1 MTDDQVNTLL
11 DRLDRLATILD
22 QVFSSMQPSSQANVV
37 AQTPVQTQ
45 DEFATLSKRVSV
57 EQWKQQFGEDK
68 VLQWMREG
76 ESTLGV

>member
-1 MTDDQVNTLL
+1 MTDDQVNALL
-11 DRLDRLATILD
+11 DRLDRLATIFD

-45 DEFATLSKRVSV
+45 DEFMVLSKRVAL